1 MTLPYPS
8 PVVVAAVVVTYN
20 RQPQMQKTLARLLAE
35 PLDHVIVVENG
46 STDGTREWLASL
58 DDTRLDVQAFDS
70 PALAVG
76 FESRTRGN
84 IRRDDDALAATM
96 AAMPADFSR
105 KIGQSIMNGYL
116 GHLEHLGAMRAEG
129 AA

>member
-1 MTLPYPS
+1 M
-8 PVVVAAVVVTYN
+8 
-20 RQPQMQKTLARLLAE
+20 RKTLARLLAE

-70 PALAVG
+70 PPLAVG

-105 KIGQSIMNGYL
+105 KIGQSIMNGYP